1 MEQNN
6 PQPTNVH
13 QATYRLV
20 QDLAQQMKSIAV
32 LAQEVTSPNEPH
44 PLDIMTELLRQVV
57 QGVEQVQS
65 RLENLEARLD
75 DPVVVKAIKGAI
87 RG

>member
-6 PQPTNVH
+6 PQPSNVH

-20 QDLAQQMKSIAV
+20 RHLAQQMKSITV

-75 DPVVVKAIKGAI
+75 DPAVVKAIKGAI